1 MTTISHIMFLALV
14 TLLSVLFTLR
24 RVIDW
29 RTIFGYAVIIDVTF
43 TVLMIWVFVG
53 TVSGAAGAALAGL
66 GLAVV
71 LTTGRWLIGY
81 RRLSLRRCGAI
92 RWQLVWIET
101 PGAVPDVWNR
111 IVAVLNATIDNAKSR
126 AQS

>member
-1 MTTISHIMFLALV
+1 MTTVSHIMFLALV

-29 RTIFGYAVIIDVTF
+29 KTIFGYAVIIDVTF

-71 LTTGRWLIGY
+71 LTTGRWLTGY
-81 RRLSLRRCGAI
+81 RRLSLMRCGRI
-92 RWQLVWIET
+92 RWRLVWIEK
-101 PGAVPDVWNR
+101 PGAFGRVYDK
-111 IVAVLNATIDNAKSR
+111 IVREFNAAKER
-126 AQS
+126 ANQC